1 MVQYEQLSAK
11 KGVFLSLAHPSGR
24 EWMIPMGR
32 KRDRSTISLGG
43 HWADIVGRHKPAS
56 DRTNIPTSMSQLK
69 PIGLLLV
76 DHNYYEK

>member
-11 KGVFLSLAHPSGR
+11 KCAFLSLAHPSGR

-56 DRTNIPTSMSQLK
+56 QRSNEHTNADESIETDRSVV
-69 PIGLLLV
+69 G
-76 DHNYYEK
+76 